1 MDFAFC
7 MVLPLSF
14 SFYSRPL
21 LGRWKV
27 KWRKYLSKV
36 CTLINCPLTL
46 SGTEQYGSAW
56 KIISTSVWK
65 IIQRRVVSKFWFS
78 EIAPIERGVVN
89 WLTFLVW
96 HWFVDKKVL
105 KINELAVAGPFVVVK
120 RDSSQSWRKI
130 SAGCQVSNQIIVKLQ
145 PVKVGQMS
153 EGAGVD
159 CLYLAMGEVQSLQV
173 L

>member
-1 MDFAFC
+1 M
-7 MVLPLSF
+7 
-14 SFYSRPL
+14 
-21 LGRWKV
+21 
-27 KWRKYLSKV
+27 
-36 CTLINCPLTL
+36 
-46 SGTEQYGSAW
+46 
-56 KIISTSVWK
+56 
-65 IIQRRVVSKFWFS
+65 
-78 EIAPIERGVVN
+78 
-89 WLTFLVW
+89 
-96 HWFVDKKVL
+96 

-130 SAGCQVSNQIIVKLQ
+130 SARCQVSNQIIVKLQ